1 MVGSFSQTVKNFCVC
16 GIVDITFFQNE
27 LVMNSSL
34 ATEEILN
41 ISFPFEQSAQNIYS
55 LGDEGFFKSEVWHVE
70 FGLKDNTMCHCLW
83 KPCSECL
90 DYNHNPSIMSLLMKD
105 HSSH

>member
-1 MVGSFSQTVKNFCVC
+1 
-16 GIVDITFFQNE
+16 
-27 LVMNSSL
+27 
-34 ATEEILN
+34 
-41 ISFPFEQSAQNIYS
+41 
-55 LGDEGFFKSEVWHVE
+55 VE